1 VEIESEANF
10 GSPGAMHVR
19 SEKELRWQLF
29 RRIIGLGRTVGAVG
43 LGAAERSEPSERA
56 KGGMGGWPALWAS
69 FFPCWR
75 STLGGRRERGRDKY
89 QTDRQGLVVSRT
101 SYISVRLRNTLST
114 VTVSSQI
121 DFLHQF

>member
-43 LGAAERSEPSERA
+43 LGAAYRSEPSERA
-56 KGGMGGWPALWAS
+56 KGGMVGWPALWAFVFS
-69 FFPCWR
+69 
-75 STLGGRRERGRDKY
+75 
-89 QTDRQGLVVSRT
+89 
-101 SYISVRLRNTLST
+101 LSAFDT
-114 VTVSSQI
+114 GWKKRMGKG
-121 DFLHQF
+121 